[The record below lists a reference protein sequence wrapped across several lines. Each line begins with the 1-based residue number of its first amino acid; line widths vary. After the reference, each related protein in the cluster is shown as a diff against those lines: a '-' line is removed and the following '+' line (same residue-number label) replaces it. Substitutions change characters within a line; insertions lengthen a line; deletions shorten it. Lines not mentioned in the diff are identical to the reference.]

1 VAVVASARRSLLGHA
16 LTAAAAARPA
26 WRPRLSA
33 LAAKAREHV
42 VTAAALTLVDL
53 GAWHGGQIWGFVV
66 TGCSLL
72 VLDFA
77 VRG

>member
-1 VAVVASARRSLLGHA
+1 
-16 LTAAAAARPA
+16 
-26 WRPRLSA
+26 
-33 LAAKAREHV
+33 V